1 MGEAK
6 RVAKHRAATGYSH
19 KAHAVPIP
27 NRELDP
33 AVHPEFFRVHKDV
46 QPEEAAALINAAFDN
61 PRERALQEAYGN
73 RSESPNLFSTPS
85 PVRDPQAGK
94 RGGICYRTACQKPD
108 SAVFFNHST
117 HKWYCKDCAHWLNT
131 DVFNKRDALEHY
143 GEELCIPEDRY
154 DAMSDEDKRYGKNL
168 KRDLMRQEQ
177 KDAAYLAE
185 GKSAYLNIG
194 D

>member
-6 RVAKHRAATGYSH
+6 RVAKHREKTGYSH

-27 NRELDP
+27 NKELDP
-33 AVHPEFFRVHKDV
+33 NEHPEFFRVHKDV
-46 QPEEAAALINAAFDN
+46 QPDEAPELINTFFDT
-61 PRERALQEAYGN
+61 PRERALQEAFG
-73 RSESPNLFSTPS
+73 SPHPK
-85 PVRDPQAGK
+85 VRDPQAGK

-108 SAVFFNHST
+108 SAVYFNHST

-131 DVFNKRDALEHY
+131 DQHNKQFALEEY

-154 DAMSDEDKRYGKNL
+154 DAMSDHDKTYGKHI

-177 KDAAYLAE
+177 KDAQYLID
-185 GKSAYLNIG
+185 GKSAYLNIER
-194 D
+194 